1 MYTPSALIRRLVFA
15 GLCFMLC
22 AKVFAQESQGQP
34 IDHRVWS
41 QHYWQK
47 LAERGLVEVAKPAAM
62 KSAVPAKPFAV
73 APGVPQDS
81 RDVAVTSSPTVTQS
95 ENSIFVH
102 PLEFNTILNSNNSTT
117 WPVSTLFGASGF
129 ISEDGGVTWRGQ
141 ASGTGGSNSGD
152 PATAIDR
159 SGRFF
164 VGYIAADGGQG
175 VARSLDRGRTWT
187 HVQAATT
194 RGASLLDKNHL
205 WVDNSPSSPF
215 NGNLYSSWT
224 AFGGLNDA
232 EIEFTRSTD
241 GGLSWST
248 PVVISRN
255 VNAGSHN
262 QGVNIQTGPNGEV
275 YVTWAIYDFFPAD
288 EIALGFALSRDG
300 GASFEPA
307 RRIITNIRGIRSSGT
322 NKNMRVASFPVM
334 TVDNSNSPRRGTLYA
349 VWANRGVPGVNT
361 GSDIDGYLIKSTDN
375 GATWSSPV
383 KINQDAA
390 GLGKNHFFQW
400 ISCDPTNGNLST
412 IYYDDRNVGFSDCE
426 TFVANS
432 TDGGATWTDFRVSDV
447 SFTPSPIPGLAGGYF
462 GDYLGIMALNGK
474 VYPCWT
480 DNRDGRAMA
489 YVSPFILEQDS
500 IPPAP
505 ITDLS
510 AGSPASNAITLL
522 WTAHGDD
529 GDSGRAAAYDIRYA
543 FAPIDS
549 AGFAAAAPV
558 SNRLVPQLFGAT
570 ETFTVR
576 GLNFNTTYYF
586 AVKVVDEQGNAS
598 AVSNS
603 PSATTLGTPSLS
615 FAPSFIADTL
625 LTGADTTRILQ
636 LKNIASGGSTLDFTA
651 RVEDSTDAWLSVAPL
666 SGSIST
672 GDSLGLAV
680 KFDATGLFGGS
691 YSANILLTTND
702 PAHAQVRVPV
712 FLLVIGAPDITLA
725 PDFFDFDTVLVGDT
739 LSLALVVSNPGTDT
753 LNVGLATAP
762 PYFVAPRQFAIPP
775 QQRQT
780 VSVTFMPTTVGTFTG
795 TLFVTSND
803 PDEASLLVPLNGISL
818 PPPEIEVAPLTLD
831 ESLYVGET
839 RQQNFLISNTGQSDL
854 TFELSFENAQVR
866 ITPLRS
872 GKNSAVQSTGAELID
887 AKARAAFG
895 AQLLELAR
903 AASAGLTFEVIREGE
918 NDTQAM
924 TPAMVEKF
932 RSQLQPYAQLVK
944 RLNATAALPSIA
956 VVGFNSSSLLS
967 ILLQMSN
974 SVTDYTY
981 TDVGDNFTL
990 GSISSF
996 DGVIVDER
1004 DARLTLAEAEALRDY
1019 ANLGKPILMGMDDF
1033 DNLATNVQ
1041 TVAYPIFGVSAA
1053 FDADFYFGVLNP
1065 NNPITQGLT
1074 SLDYFYSTD
1083 NDYFILSGADWIF
1096 SDPQGNYFGVSY
1108 DAVNRTALIGESL
1121 YSVAV
1126 NSANNLLLLSNAID
1140 WMISGQLGWVTLGK
1154 TTNVVAP
1161 GSTDT
1166 IAVMFNA
1173 ANLRGGDYTA
1183 DLVVKNNDPDE
1194 KILRVPVHLLITN
1207 APDLTAAPD
1216 TLDFGEVYI
1225 GTKDSLFVTVRNE
1238 GTFDLLITS
1247 AVAAPSVFTVTP
1259 PYAGIDAGE
1268 KENFKVRFAPNAPG
1282 PITGTLTLN
1291 NNDPDENPAVIT
1303 LIGQGVTPPV
1313 VAVAPDSFVFN
1324 LITGDS
1330 ASAPM
1335 TISNN
1340 GGSTLNF
1347 TVRDVVTS
1355 GAGLAGGQ
1363 YLFWTQEYQS
1373 GPDTLFRCN
1382 LDGTD
1387 IRAIYVTDVISGFGS
1402 IAYHPGEG
1410 RIYSA
1415 EYYEGR
1421 IFSVNVDGSDF
1432 RVLVTGLYTPFDI
1445 ALDINAGHM
1454 YWTEYQ
1460 TGVIRRANL
1469 DGSGVTIVVQSMLPG
1484 ANGAAAAREQKPALK
1499 PTFAKMNSAAAA
1511 LYGPWALDLDL
1522 QNGKI
1527 YWSEPYAYRIGR
1539 ANLDGTGVET
1549 VPVNAN
1555 FPIGMKLDVAGG
1567 KIYFTDGGDYTFKR
1581 ANLDGS
1587 NTEVLLQPP
1596 SSYFIDFE
1604 LDISAQKF
1612 YWTDYILDQ
1621 VLRANFDGSAVT
1633 PIVTRPAFGS
1643 DGPFALGVSGG
1654 RDWLKEDPSE
1664 GSITAGASSEVQVKV
1679 NAIALLG
1686 GAYRGTIF
1694 INSNDPITPV
1704 AQVAV
1709 ILQVTGVPLVEATPD
1724 TVDFKQVFV
1733 GFPQRAL
1740 LTIANTG
1747 TQDLNVTDLQINPA
1761 VFSFSDSTS
1770 FTLPPNAKKELAL
1783 VFIPDAAQ
1791 SYRGT
1796 LTIVS
1801 NATNH
1806 PSLSIPLFGEGIVA
1820 PNIAVR
1826 PDTLRDSLKTG
1837 ETATQIVTISN
1848 TGGSDLN
1855 FELTIQNQNA
1865 SLAARPARNR
1875 EVIVPDD
1882 RLHRLPTTTPTQQ
1895 SQAAVRASAVA
1906 QAEKNF
1912 LIIDHGK
1919 DKTFFNGYSFDV
1931 ISEFNLD
1938 VLTLS
1943 DLEKYDAIYFEP
1955 DWSRYANLTNNM
1967 PKMAAYAEQGGVLV
1981 INIAGNIGDGF
1992 NIDPLGTDFASHNG
2006 NSGGRTHENESI
2018 VATDHP
2024 YITGA
2029 PFGGA
2034 LLNTSDF
2041 DRWNSTDHGHL
2052 FNYPASSQVVLRNTQ
2067 EAAWL
2072 QYPLKNGKVIVTTLT
2087 YGWGGQGAR
2096 GNPLMNLVD
2105 YAWYLS
2111 TISNVSWLSIAP
2123 TSGTVSAGNE
2133 LALTATFDASGL
2145 DGGLHS
2151 AKVLFTS
2158 NDPLHNPLEVPAF
2171 LQVTGA
2177 PVIVLSDSGLFFG
2190 PVFLGGSKTQTLTV
2204 SNEGT
2209 DTLRVSNIA
2218 AGTSFFTAV
2227 PTVFK
2232 LAPEQEQLVTVR
2244 FAPTALGEVS
2254 DQLTISSNAA
2264 NLPQAFVALSGS
2276 GIAPP
2281 VIAVAPDSITFLLD
2295 TDQTGTEVLTITN
2308 NGGSPLTFEIH
2319 DEEANAAALAAAGA
2333 GEKLY
2338 WTNVGGSFPPTQIR
2352 RSNLDGSEVE
2362 TIFSGTGNVRGLAI
2376 DDQHDRVYW
2385 CDSFRREV
2393 YSSTLAGDSVK
2404 ALVSNLNFPL
2414 DIALDVPNGKMYW
2427 TDLNNGTISRA
2438 NLDGTEVKV
2447 LIVGMANQF
2456 TDSEEDVQRAAALA
2470 NNANAN
2476 AVLNGPFGLA
2486 LDLQNGKIY
2495 WTELFG
2501 GRIGRANLDGSSVET
2516 FLFASSPRGVR
2527 VDAAG
2532 GKLYFL
2538 ESGTDR
2544 VKRANLADGSNVETL
2559 VTLPSAALLELL
2571 ELDLRAQKMYWTDFG
2586 LDNIQRASFNGS
2598 GLEVVQQSPNSI
2610 DSYGIAVASAGWLSE
2625 VPPRGTVAPGASA
2638 SVAVTAD
2645 PKGLSTGNYAANIFI
2660 ASNDPVDSVTV
2671 VPVRLRVRSSDVL
2684 IAVADTTNGVP
2695 NDTVS
2700 VPVTLDFSSPIA
2712 LNGLQAALKLSNPSL
2727 VFVGFTPGPIVPGGL
2742 SVQAPAADSLSIS
2755 FTGAAGQYLNQ
2766 SGLLATLQLQVASN
2780 ATPGQVTSLRFFSL
2794 SAVDSAG
2801 NSPSFAGKNGLFIA
2815 RKAPE
2820 VSGNVKYA
2828 RVSGGGNAA
2837 KPVAGLSAVLSRN
2850 GVVLQ
2855 EQVTNST
2862 GNYALLGILPRTNY
2876 RVELHRQSGGLG
2888 SAVTPT
2894 DALLAFNAYLG
2905 TITLS
2910 GSQSLA
2916 ADVDGDLA
2924 IAPGDALTIFNRFLG
2939 VINQYPVEDWRAFP
2953 ASYAID
2959 TNAEAWKSAPDGIE
2973 YPVLNS
2979 DQLNQDYVALV
2990 RGDVDLNWA
2999 TAAGAAN
3006 ALITNTQNNESGAG
3020 AVIFQFAE
3028 ARAFA
3033 GTDKIV
3039 LPIRLSGTALERG
3052 LYAFGGEVQYSA
3064 EQLEITAVHWGE
3076 VVPQQEFRTSYA
3088 LTQESVSAE
3097 ESGATSTQKLLG
3109 RLRFGGFASATNA
3122 IRHSGVLLELE
3133 ARISGN
3139 LLAGT
3144 ALSVQLCEASAATG
3158 AGSPATQAG
3167 ASFEAAHVTVQQNAQ
3182 LMLAPPASF
3191 ALHSNYPNP
3200 FNPTTEIRYQLPE
3213 PATVTLVIYNTL
3225 GQRVR
3230 TLVSSEKQVGGY
3242 YRVTWDGRNEMQKVV
3257 TAGVYFY
3264 HLDAQAASTKFQRTR
3279 KMMMLK

>member
-1 MYTPSALIRRLVFA
+1 MYTPSALIRRFVFA

-22 AKVFAQESQGQP
+22 AKISAQESQAQS

-62 KSAVPAKPFAV
+62 KSAVPAGPYAA

-81 RDVAVTSSPTVTQS
+81 RDVAVTSSSNVTQS

-117 WPVSTLFGASGF
+117 WPVSLLYGASGF
-129 ISEDGGVTWRGQ
+129 VSEDGGVTWRGQ
-141 ASGTGGSNSGD
+141 ANGTGGDNNGD

-232 EIEFTRSTD
+232 EIEITRSTD

-248 PVVISRN
+248 PLVISRN

-275 YVTWAIYDFFPAD
+275 YVTWAIYDFWPAD
-288 EIALGFALSRDG
+288 EVALGFAISRDG
-300 GASFEPA
+300 GVSFDPA
-307 RRIITNIRGIRSSGT
+307 RRIITNIRGIRTSAT

-361 GSDIDGYLIKSTDN
+361 GNDIDGYLIKSTDN

-412 IYYDDRNVGFSDCE
+412 IYYDDRNVGSLNCE
-426 TFVANS
+426 TFVSNS

-462 GDYLGIMALNGK
+462 GDYLGITALNGK

-505 ITDLS
+505 VTDLS
-510 AGSPASNAITLL
+510 AGAPASNAIALQ

-543 FAPIDS
+543 LAPIDS
-549 AGFAAAAPV
+549 AGFAAATPV

-603 PSATTLGTPSLS
+603 PSATTLGAPSLS
-615 FAPSFIADTL
+615 ISPSFIADTL
-625 LTGADTTRILQ
+625 LTGANTTRILQ
-636 LKNIASGGSTLDFTA
+636 LKNIASGSSTLDFTA
-651 RVEDSTDAWLSVAPL
+651 RVEDSTDTWLSVGST
-666 SGSIST
+666 SGSINT
-672 GDSLGLAV
+672 GDSLGLDV
-680 KFDATGLFGGS
+680 HFDATGLFGGS
-691 YSANILLTTND
+691 YSANVLLTTND
-702 PAHAQVRVPV
+702 PANAQVRAPV

-753 LNVGLATAP
+753 LKVGLATAP
-762 PYFVAPRQFAIPP
+762 PFFVAPSQFAIPP
-775 QQRQT
+775 RQSQT
-780 VSVTFMPTTVGTFTG
+780 VSVTFMPTTVGTFAG

-803 PDEASLLVPLNGISL
+803 PDEPSLLVPLNGISL
-818 PPPEIEVAPLTLD
+818 PPPEIEVAPLTLE
-831 ESLYVGET
+831 ESLFVGQT

-866 ITPLRS
+866 ITPLRP
-872 GKNSAVQSTGAELID
+872 GGNSAVQSASAELID
-887 AKARAAFG
+887 AKARALFG
-895 AQLLELAR
+895 AQLMELAR
-903 AASAGLTFEVIREGE
+903 AASAGVTFDVIREGE
-918 NDTQAM
+918 NDMQAM
-924 TPAMVEKF
+924 SPAMVEKF
-932 RSQLQPYAQLVK
+932 RSQLQPYAQMVK

-956 VVGFNSSSLLS
+956 VVGFNSTRLLS
-967 ILLQMSN
+967 LLLQMSN

-990 GSISSF
+990 NSISSF

-1019 ANLGKPILMGMDDF
+1019 ANTGKPILMGMDDF
-1033 DNLATNVQ
+1033 DNLAADVQ
-1041 TVAYPIFGVSAA
+1041 AVAYPIFGVSAA

-1083 NDYFILSGADWIF
+1083 NDYFFLNGADWIF

-1108 DAVNRTALIGESL
+1108 EAANRTALIGESL
-1121 YSVAV
+1121 YSVVV
-1126 NSANNLLLLSNAID
+1126 NSADNMLLLSNAID
-1140 WMISGQLGWVTLGK
+1140 WMISGQLGWVTLDK

-1161 GSTDT
+1161 GATDT

-1183 DLVVKNNDPDE
+1183 DLLVKNNDPDE
-1194 KILRVPVHLLITN
+1194 KKLVVPVHLLITN
-1207 APDLTAAPD
+1207 APDLAFAPD
-1216 TLDFGEVYI
+1216 TLDFGEVFI
-1225 GTKDSLFVTVRNE
+1225 GAKDSLFVTVQNE

-1247 AVAAPSVFTVTP
+1247 AVAAPGVFTVTP
-1259 PYAGIDAGE
+1259 PYAGVDVGE

-1313 VAVAPDSFVFN
+1313 IAVAPDSFVFALN
-1324 LITGDS
+1324 TGDS
-1330 ASAPM
+1330 ASAAL

-1340 GGSTLNF
+1340 GGSTLDF
-1347 TVRDVVTS
+1347 KLRDVVTS
-1355 GAGLAGGQ
+1355 GAGFAGGQ
-1363 YLFWTQEYQS
+1363 YIFWTQEYQS

-1387 IRAIYVTDVISGFGS
+1387 IRPIYVNNLYSGYGS

-1415 EYYEGR
+1415 QYGEGI
-1421 IFSVNVDGSDF
+1421 IFSLNVDGSDV
-1432 RVLVTGLYTPFDI
+1432 RNLVTGLYGPFDI
-1445 ALDINAGHM
+1445 ALDVSAGHM

-1460 TGVIRRANL
+1460 AGVIKRANL
-1469 DGSGVTIVVQSMLPG
+1469 DGSGVTVVVQSILPG
-1484 ANGAAAAREQKPALK
+1484 ANAGAGHAQKLAPKPSFDAANGA
-1499 PTFAKMNSAAAA
+1499 SSA
-1511 LYGPWALDLDL
+1511 LYGPWSLDLDL

-1527 YWSEPYAYRIGR
+1527 YWSEPYSYRIGR
-1539 ANLDGTGVET
+1539 ANLDGTNVET
-1549 VPVNAN
+1549 VPVYVI
-1555 FPIGMKLDVAGG
+1555 FPLGMKLDVAAG

-1587 NTEVLLQPP
+1587 NTEVLFQSP
-1596 SSYFIDFE
+1596 SPYFIDFK
-1604 LDISAQKF
+1604 LDIGAQKF

-1621 VLRANFDGSAVT
+1621 IQRANFDGSAVT
-1633 PIVTRPAFGS
+1633 PVVTRPAYS
-1643 DGPFALGVSGG
+1643 YDGPFALGIAAG
-1654 RDWLKEDPSE
+1654 RDWLKEEPSVD
-1664 GSITAGASSEVQVKV
+1664 SVAAGASSEVQVKV
-1679 NAIALLG
+1679 NATALLG
-1686 GAYRGTIF
+1686 GTYHGKIF
-1694 INSNDPITPV
+1694 VNSNDPITPQDTV
-1704 AQVAV
+1704 LVT
-1709 ILQVTGVPLVEATPD
+1709 LHVTGVPLVEATPD
-1724 TVDFKQVFV
+1724 TIDFKQVYV
-1733 GFPQRAL
+1733 GFSQQAL

-1747 TQDLNVTDLQINPA
+1747 TQDLNVTDVQISPA

-1770 FTLPPNAKKELAL
+1770 FTVPPNGKREMTL
-1783 VFIPDAAQ
+1783 VFTPDAAQ
-1791 SYRGT
+1791 SYAGA
-1796 LTIVS
+1796 LTITS
-1801 NATNH
+1801 NATNQ
-1806 PSLSIPLFGEGIVA
+1806 PSLSVPLFGEGVMAPIIV
-1820 PNIAVR
+1820 VR

-1837 ETATQIVTISN
+1837 ETATQIVTVSN
-1848 TGGSDLN
+1848 PGGSDLN
-1855 FELTIQNQNA
+1855 FELTIQNQSA
-1865 SLAARPARNR
+1865 LLAAKPARHR
-1875 EVIVPDD
+1875 EVIVSDD
-1882 RLHRLPTTTPTQQ
+1882 RLHRLPTTTPTPQNL
-1895 SQAAVRASAVA
+1895 AAAGNPVVA

-1912 LIIDHGK
+1912 LIVDHGK
-1919 DKTFFNGYSFDV
+1919 NKNFFSGYSYDT
-1931 ISEFNLD
+1931 ISEFSLNN
-1938 VLTLS
+1938 LTLA
-1943 DLEKYDAIYFEP
+1943 DLEMYDVVYCEP
-1955 DWSRYANLTNNM
+1955 DWSSYGNLTNNM
-1967 PKMAAYAEQGGVLV
+1967 SKLAAYTEKGGVIVLNV
-1981 INIAGNIGDGF
+1981 AGNIGDGF
-1992 NIDPLGTDFASHNG
+1992 NIDPLGTNFAAYSGSNGGALHN
-2006 NSGGRTHENESI
+2006 NESI

-2029 PFGGA
+2029 PFGGV
-2034 LLNTSDF
+2034 LLNTPDF
-2041 DRWNSTDHGHL
+2041 DNWNYTDHGHL
-2052 FNYPASSQVVLRNTQ
+2052 YNYPPFSQVVLRNTQ
-2067 EAAWL
+2067 NVAWL
-2072 QYPLKNGKVIVTTLT
+2072 QYPLKNGKVIVTSLT
-2087 YGWGGQGAR
+2087 YGWGGQGGQ

-2105 YAWYLS
+2105 YAFYLS
-2111 TISNVSWLSIAP
+2111 TISNVSWLAIAP

-2133 LALTATFDASGL
+2133 LALTATFDAAGL

-2151 AKVLFTS
+2151 AKVVFTS
-2158 NDPLHNPLEVPAF
+2158 NDPDPSRNPLEVPAF
-2171 LQVTGA
+2171 LYVTGA
-2177 PVIVLSDSGLFFG
+2177 PVIVLSDSSMPFG
-2190 PVFLGGSKTQTLTV
+2190 PVFVGGSKTQMLTV

-2209 DTLRVSNIA
+2209 DTLRVSDIA
-2218 AGTSFFTAV
+2218 AGTSFFTAA
-2227 PTVFK
+2227 PKVFK
-2232 LAPEQEQLVTVR
+2232 LGPGEKQLVSVR
-2244 FAPTALGEVS
+2244 FAPTALGDVS
-2254 DQLTISSNAA
+2254 DVLTITSNAA

-2276 GIAPP
+2276 GIEAP

-2295 TDQTGTEVLTITN
+2295 TDQTATEVMTITN
-2308 NGGSPLTFEIH
+2308 NGGSPLTFNVR
-2319 DEEANAAALAAAGA
+2319 DEETNAAAAAGA

-2338 WTNVGGSFPPTQIR
+2338 WSNLGFNVPPAQIK

-2385 CDSFRREV
+2385 CDSFQRGIF
-2393 YSSTLAGDSVK
+2393 SSTLTGDSIN

-2414 DIALDVPNGKMYW
+2414 DIALDVPHGKMYW

-2438 NLDGTEVKV
+2438 NLDGSEVTV

-2456 TDSEEDVQRAAALA
+2456 TDSEEDVRRAAALV
-2470 NNANAN
+2470 NNAGVSA
-2476 AVLNGPFGLA
+2476 ALNGPFGLA

-2495 WTELFG
+2495 WAELFG
-2501 GRIGRANLDGSSVET
+2501 SRIGRANLDGSSVET

-2559 VTLPSAALLELL
+2559 VSLPSAALLELL

-2586 LDNIQRASFNGS
+2586 LDNIQRASFDGS
-2598 GLEVVQQSPNSI
+2598 GLEVVQQAPNSI
-2610 DSYGIAVASAGWLSE
+2610 DSYGIAVASTGWLSE
-2625 VPPRGTVAPGASA
+2625 APPSDTIQPGASA
-2638 SVAVTAD
+2638 SIAVTAD
-2645 PKGLSTGNYAANIFI
+2645 TKGLSAGNYAANIFI
-2660 ASNDPVDSVTV
+2660 ASNDPVDSVIV
-2671 VPVRLRVRSSDVL
+2671 VPVRLRVRSSDVF

-2712 LNGLQAALKLSNPSL
+2712 LNTLQAALKLSSSSL
-2727 VFVGFTPGPIVPGGL
+2727 AFVGFTPGPIVPGGL

-2755 FTGAAGQYLNQ
+2755 FTSAGGQYLDQ
-2766 SGLLATLQLQVASN
+2766 SGLFATLQFKVASN
-2780 ATPGQVTSLRFFSL
+2780 ATPGQVTSLRFFNL

-2820 VSGNVKYA
+2820 VSGSVKYA
-2828 RVSGGGNAA
+2828 RVTGGGNSA
-2837 KPVAGLSAVLSRN
+2837 KPVAGLSAVLTRN

-2855 EQVTNST
+2855 EQATNSA

-2876 RVELHRQSGGLG
+2876 RVELHRPSGGFG
-2888 SAVTPT
+2888 SAISPT

-2905 TITLS
+2905 SITLS

-2939 VINQYPVEDWRAFP
+2939 VINQYPVADWRAFP

-2959 TNAEAWKSAPDGIE
+2959 ANAEAWKTAPNGID
-2973 YPVLNS
+2973 YPALNS
-2979 DQLNQDYVALV
+2979 DQLDQDYVALA

-2999 TAAGAAN
+2999 TAGSAAN
-3006 ALITNTQNNESGAG
+3006 ALITDTQRNASGEG
-3020 AVIFQFAE
+3020 AVIFQLAE
-3028 ARAFA
+3028 ARALP
-3033 GTDKIV
+3033 GTDKII
-3039 LPIRLSGTALERG
+3039 LPIVLSGAALDRG

-3064 EQLEITAVHWGE
+3064 EQLDITAVHWGE

-3088 LTQESVSAE
+3088 LTKESVAAE
-3097 ESGATSTQKLLG
+3097 ENGAAASEKLLG

-3122 IRHSGVLLELE
+3122 IRKSGVLLEME
-3133 ARISGN
+3133 ARVSGN

-3144 ALSVQLCEASAATG
+3144 ALSVQLFEASAATG
-3158 AGSPATQAG
+3158 ANSPATQAG
-3167 ASFEAAHVTVQQNAQ
+3167 ASFEAVTVTVQQNAQ
-3182 LMLAPPASF
+3182 LTLAPPAAF

-3213 PATVTLVIYNTL
+3213 PATVSLVIYNTL

-3242 YRVTWDGRNEMQKVV
+3242 YRMTWDGRNEAREVV

-3264 HLDAQAASTKFQRTR
+3264 HLEAQGASTKFQRTK
-3279 KMMMLK
+3279 KMLMLK